1 MAMLDFK
8 EIPQANTGDG
18 NQDAFELFAREF
30 FSEVLHFEIISEPN
44 RGADGGKDILAI
56 EKQIGALSESEIRWL
71 ISCKHNA
78 HSGKSVNETDEQNI
92 TDRLSQHKAQGFIGF
107 YSTLPSSGLNNRL
120 DSFKSNYK
128 VEIFNHERIEGLL
141 IKHKRND
148 LIARFFPNSYDKA
161 LKNKQKNE
169 PSLIFDKYQ
178 PLLCEYCG
186 KDLLKEH
193 LHDNQA
199 IINFITDMT
208 TGEYV
213 DVYACC
219 KGQCDRALLNAKRP
233 PNCADEWEDI
243 SDWVIPTIYSRHIM
257 ALLNQLYNG
266 TEKYS
271 KDTFEKLKHIIL
283 KLGQFV
289 FRDLD
294 DEQRRRLFSLS
305 QIPDWC

>member
-148 LIARFFPNSYDKA
+148 LIERFFPNSYKEA
-161 LKNKQKNE
+161 LKQKQKNE
-169 PSLIFDKYQ
+169 PSLIFGEYE
-178 PLLCEYCG
+178 PLFCEYCG

-193 LHDNQA
+193 LRDYKAN
-199 IINFITDMT
+199 IVFIENLE
-208 TGEYV
+208 TGEFV

-219 KGQCDRALLNAKRP
+219 KGHCDRALIKERRLEG
-233 PNCADEWEDI
+233 CVDQWEDL
-243 SDWVIPTIYSRHIM
+243 SDWIIPTKYISQLM
-257 ALLNQLYNG
+257 AILNQSYSG
-266 TEKYS
+266 KGKYS
-271 KDTFEKLKHIIL
+271 KEVFEKTKRIIL
-283 KLGQFV
+283 KMGQFA

-294 DEQRRRLFSLS
+294 DKDRYRLNKLS
-305 QIPDWC
+305 QLPEWC